1 MLSDRGLPDFPR
13 LYRSVR
19 CCLLLVQ
26 KHRPVPTFNYFPAQS
41 LHFRYGSAAPY
52 PTLRADVTTLLP
64 RTRYGRL
71 ATPYPTGLPC
81 CVLPAYKDC
90 SRSQWK
96 TAYAVFSVRTITSI
110 VLLFFINARRHPP
123 NLILRRCRF
132 RFDPAFRRMDL
143 SLLFSREL
151 LLP

>member
-96 TAYAVFSVRTITSI
+96 TAYAVFSVRTVTSLYHRHSKPPPI
-110 VLLFFINARRHPP
+110 GRKYEVTSFFSDVRNYAEF
-123 NLILRRCRF
+123 NQ
-132 RFDPAFRRMDL
+132 
-143 SLLFSREL
+143 SFSA
-151 LLP
+151 

>member
-96 TAYAVFSVRTITSI
+96 TAYAVFSVRT
-110 VLLFFINARRHPP
+110 
-123 NLILRRCRF
+123 
-132 RFDPAFRRMDL
+132 M
-143 SLLFSREL
+143 L
-151 LLP
+151 LLYHLCQLSFHFFALLYIIRFTDWNRRLWKDCSIPACICS

>member
-96 TAYAVFSVRTITSI
+96 TDNKLFSQFAPCSYYTTKRVKSI
-110 VLLFFINARRHPP
+110 VFMRIFCDYPSFIFS
-123 NLILRRCRF
+123 ILRV
-132 RFDPAFRRMDL
+132 AFGC
-143 SLLFSREL
+143 
-151 LLP
+151 